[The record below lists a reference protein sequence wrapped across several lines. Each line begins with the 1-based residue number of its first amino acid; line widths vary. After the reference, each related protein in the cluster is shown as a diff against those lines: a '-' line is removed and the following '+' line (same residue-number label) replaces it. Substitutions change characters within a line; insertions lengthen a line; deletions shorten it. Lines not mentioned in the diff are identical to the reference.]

1 MQIKFDDNVKVISG
15 SKSDLIREFLN
26 KIPEDIAYTYIELA
40 EQFRVDPHTIADVA
54 KHSNATIRILTGSG
68 KTLTVVVNPATA
80 KKRKQNDKS
89 K

>member
-1 MQIKFDDNVKVISG
+1 MPIKFDDTVKVING
-15 SKSDLIREFLN
+15 SKSDLILEFLN

-40 EQFRVDPHTIADVA
+40 EQFHVDPHTIADVA
-54 KHSNATIRILTGSG
+54 KHFNATIRILTGSG